1 MPDTCPC
8 CGGEL
13 RDAVPVSAL
22 SAVPLPDSERAILD
36 LAIAAYPLGVS
47 TAAIVNSIWGTRADG
62 GPMDTKNGIGVRVYR
77 LNAKIKPLGW
87 RVCAVGHAF
96 KGRRLE
102 AIIPTVNSE
111 PGIVGITTALGLAAH
126 AARA

>member
-8 CGGEL
+8 CGGAL
-13 RDAVPVSAL
+13 REAVPVSAL

-62 GPMDTKNGIGVRVYR
+62 GPLDTKNGIGVRVYR

-102 AIIPTVNSE
+102 PIIPVVHSQ
-111 PGIVGITTALGLAAH
+111 VRTAGKSPANGLATH